1 MDNLKDQTQLTYE
14 ELETLRAIEMEKEA
28 LDRKMVELE
37 KDRDFLVKAAEYFDN
52 QRNDA
57 SGKA

>member
-14 ELETLRAIEMEKEA
+14 ELETLRANEMEKEA